1 MKGLKLSAIQTAQA
15 KGQLKLASMATP
27 GAVVLQVLDFVAR
40 FASTFDNFVFLT
52 KAPLQ
57 SGCSP

>member
-15 KGQLKLASMATP
+15 KGQLKLVSMATP
-27 GAVVLQVLDFVAR
+27 GAVVLQVLDFVFR
-40 FASTFDNFVFLT
+40 T